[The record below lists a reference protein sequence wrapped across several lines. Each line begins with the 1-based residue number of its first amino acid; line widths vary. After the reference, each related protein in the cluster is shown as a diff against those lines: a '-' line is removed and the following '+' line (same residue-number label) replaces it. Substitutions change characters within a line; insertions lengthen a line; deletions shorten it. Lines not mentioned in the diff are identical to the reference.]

1 VSEAVALDR
10 AGVPSAAGVLAR
22 ALADDPGWRHVFPTD
37 ATRVARMTR
46 TLRLM
51 IAGAYVSHGT
61 SLAVPGAA
69 AAIWTPP
76 GAHDVP
82 TRTAL
87 ALAPRLA
94 WLLGRR
100 TPHAIRL
107 YRAMTAGTPRE
118 PHYYLA
124 ILGVDPAHQGRGLG
138 VTVCAPI
145 LARCDE
151 TRTLCWLESTNPKN
165 HAFYRRLG
173 FTVAAET
180 PIPDGP
186 TLTFFSRQPR

>member
-1 VSEAVALDR
+1 MSAQTLDR
-10 AGVPSAAGVLAR
+10 AGVPDAAGVLAR
-22 ALADDPGWRHVFPTD
+22 ALASDPGWCHVFPAD

-82 TRTAL
+82 LSTSL
-87 ALAPRLA
+87 ALAPRLV

-100 TPHAIRL
+100 TPHGLRL
-107 YRAMTAGTPRE
+107 YRAMNAGTPRE

-124 ILGVDPAHQGRGLG
+124 ILGVDPGHQGRGLG
-138 VTVCAPI
+138 VTLCAPI

-151 TRTLCWLESTNPKN
+151 TRTLAWLESTNPRN
-165 HAFYRRLG
+165 HAFYLRLG
-173 FTVAAET
+173 FTVAHET
-180 PIPDGP
+180 AIPGGP
-186 TLTFFSRQPR
+186 TLTFFARQPR